1 MHQDLDA
8 EPALWGRRTYAD
20 VEAREILNDES
31 ERIAR
36 QPPDHVDD
44 PGDPTLTNVLREQ
57 IREGTDVD
65 PSLLTLSDL
74 KKHGLSFGE
83 TVCWYWYRHAGWG
96 LAKIDRAARG
106 HGIDG
111 DGSPPSRNAIRNMT
125 RQLKSAAS
133 KLPGESPDDVPDV
146 ADVIDSVGVDPEPA
160 AQG

>member
-1 MHQDLDA
+1 MTQDDRPD
-8 EPALWGRRTYAD
+8 PATWGRRSYAD
-20 VEAREILNDES
+20 VEARELLNDVS
-31 ERIAR
+31 GRIVR
-36 QPPDHVDD
+36 HPPDHVDD
-44 PGDPTLTNVLREQ
+44 PGDPTLTDVLREQ

-83 TVCWYWYRHAGWG
+83 AVCWYWYRHAGWDM
-96 LAKIDRAARG
+96 AKIDRAARG